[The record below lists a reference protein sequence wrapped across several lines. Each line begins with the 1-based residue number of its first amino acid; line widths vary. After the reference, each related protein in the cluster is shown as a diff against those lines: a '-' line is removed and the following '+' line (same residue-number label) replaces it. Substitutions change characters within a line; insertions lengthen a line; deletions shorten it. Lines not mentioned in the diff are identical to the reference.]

1 MSGGGTPGKGSLKS
15 FPVPSAVEDE
25 ERDAV
30 DEEIHRDEDVSIKV
44 TQSPGFLC
52 HIEATAAFRMP
63 ARTLFKQ
70 VITHPDNAAIFRHMD
85 KCVYRRVLQDDG
97 RGRRKVKVA
106 HEASWRFLLL
116 HGKFTTKLV
125 VDEDDRNLVMDF
137 QLDPE
142 GGASGIMRKFRG
154 RWQIRPHPRDPEHAS
169 LSTLDQDLALGI
181 YMPPPFDR
189 ILKRIS
195 CNQVKP
201 IFEDV
206 KREADKVN
214 RGKPTLKP
222 WDEVGLHSIG
232 AEDDLQHLQQADA
245 AAVAMA
251 GLKMADS
258 DAPPEGADAGEAG
271 QPAAAAGE
279 ADQPADAAGHKAAA
293 EALEPADASPAGSGA
308 ALPPSS

>member
-1 MSGGGTPGKGSLKS
+1 MSGGGSSGKGTLNS
-15 FPVPSAVEDE
+15 FPVPSVVEDE

-63 ARTLFKQ
+63 ARKLFKQ

-85 KCVYRRVLQDDG
+85 RCVYRRVLQDDG
-97 RGRRKVKVA
+97 RGHRKVKVA

-116 HGKFTTKLV
+116 HGKFTTKHQPAAAGPAAQV
-125 VDEDDRNLVMDF
+125 PHMPCADRSV
-137 QLDPE
+137 QC
-142 GGASGIMRKFRG
+142 IMRKFHG
-154 RWQIRPHPRDPEHAS
+154 RWQIRPHPRDPDHAS

-195 CNQVKP
+195 CNQVKH

-206 KREADKVN
+206 KKEADKVN

-222 WDEVGLHSIG
+222 WE
-232 AEDDLQHLQQADA
+232 E
-245 AAVAMA
+245 
-251 GLKMADS
+251 
-258 DAPPEGADAGEAG
+258 
-271 QPAAAAGE
+271 
-279 ADQPADAAGHKAAA
+279 
-293 EALEPADASPAGSGA
+293 GSGR
-308 ALPPSS
+308 ALVARGSLWRALSDFIHPLQTR